1 MSYSKKIPVYRYFQ
15 VRLKKLSQPT
25 VLGSAIALGLLLIGA
40 WQYWSHPEWLR
51 GNNNNTNQLD
61 SANSS
66 TLSPGDIAAIAD
78 IDNSSV
84 LNQQLNLPLFSQPLA
99 APNQKYSAT
108 KADNLLETIN
118 PQQSVAQIDPT
129 SLPLSNIPS
138 YQQNVYNP
146 FADLTPN
153 ISSSNLVALNNN
165 SLSLNPAPN
174 QYSSPNSA
182 LTSNPSSNFNGFN
195 PLNPTTNAA
204 PVSALQAALSQLT
217 PSPALITQTPI
228 AIPNQQ
234 QTAVN
239 QPQIISPS
247 TINNY
252 NLPATSATAYPNS
265 FPSNDYTYLNRPVI
279 PPSIPNAVPGNPNN
293 FNQPTVQN
301 PNQLNGFNNPGS
313 TPTTV
318 NPGLPPSQLNQSN
331 FSTPG
336 VTSGSENGQNSNIF
350 SNP

>member
-1 MSYSKKIPVYRYFQ
+1 MSYSKKLPVYRYFQ
-15 VRLKKLSQPT
+15 VRLRKLKQPT
-25 VLGSAIALGLLLIGA
+25 VLGSAIALLLLLIGV
-40 WQYWSHPEWLR
+40 WQYWSHPEWLL
-51 GNNNNTNQLD
+51 GNKNNTNQLD
-61 SANSS
+61 SADSS
-66 TLSPGDIAAIAD
+66 TLSPGDIAALAD

-84 LNQQLNLPLFSQPLA
+84 LNQQLDLPLFSQPLA
-99 APNQKYSAT
+99 APNQKSSTT
-108 KADNLLETIN
+108 KPDNLLETIN
-118 PQQSVAQIDPT
+118 PQQTVAQINPT

-138 YQQNVYNP
+138 YQQNIYNP
-146 FADLTPN
+146 FADLTAN
-153 ISSSNLVALNNN
+153 TSSSNLVGLNNN
-165 SLSLNPAPN
+165 SLSINPTPN

-195 PLNPTTNAA
+195 PVNPTTNAA

-217 PSPALITQTPI
+217 PSPALVTPT

-239 QPQIISPS
+239 QPQNIPPS

-252 NLPATSATAYPNS
+252 NLPPTSATAYPNS

-293 FNQPTVQN
+293 FNQPAVQN
-301 PNQLNGFNNPGS
+301 LNQLNGFNNPGYTS
-313 TPTTV
+313 TPV

-336 VTSGSENGQNSNIF
+336 INSGSENGQNQSIF

>member
-1 MSYSKKIPVYRYFQ
+1 MSYSKKLPVYRYFQ
-15 VRLKKLSQPT
+15 VRLRKFKQPT
-25 VLGSAIALGLLLIGA
+25 VLGSAIALLLLLIGV
-40 WQYWSHPEWLR
+40 WQYWSHPEWLL

-61 SANSS
+61 AADSS
-66 TLSPGDIAAIAD
+66 TLSPEDLAVLAD

-84 LNQQLNLPLFSQPLA
+84 LNQELNLPLFSQPLA
-99 APNQKYSAT
+99 APNQKSSAT
-108 KADNLLETIN
+108 KPDSLLEPIN
-118 PQQSVAQIDPT
+118 PQQAVAQINPT
-129 SLPLSNIPS
+129 TLQLSNSPS
-138 YQQNVYNP
+138 SQQNIYNP
-146 FADLTPN
+146 FADLTSNSN
-153 ISSSNLVALNNN
+153 IVGLNNN
-165 SLSLNPAPN
+165 SLSINPTPN

-204 PVSALQAALSQLT
+204 PVSALQTALSQLT
-217 PSPALITQTPI
+217 PSPALVTQTPT

-239 QPQIISPS
+239 QPQNIPPVN
-247 TINNY
+247 TNNY
-252 NLPATSATAYPNS
+252 NIPPTNATGYPNS

-279 PPSIPNAVPGNPNN
+279 QNSIPNAVPGNPNN
-293 FNQPTVQN
+293 FNQPAVQN

-313 TPTTV
+313 TPNTV

-336 VTSGSENGQNSNIF
+336 VTSDSENEQNQSIF